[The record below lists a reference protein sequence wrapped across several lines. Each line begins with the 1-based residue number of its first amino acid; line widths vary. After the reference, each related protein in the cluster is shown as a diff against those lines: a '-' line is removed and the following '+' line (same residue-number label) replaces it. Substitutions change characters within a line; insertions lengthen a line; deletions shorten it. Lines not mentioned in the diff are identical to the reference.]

1 MGYYVRVLSTSA
13 HCVSFSRLQSALEK
27 EQSAATL
34 SIEAGEA
41 DDWAQLTLAH
51 ADGRAIASIERDV
64 VKEGSLA
71 EEELAEFADE
81 VVDCK
86 PASAAKWLI
95 EYFPRVKCIYAFQ
108 LLSGV
113 YQPNGWEILDAAKS
127 CIWSAAPSII
137 QADNEGFSNE
147 DGYHILWQFNDSVD
161 SDWSMAVLRDGQWQ
175 RFQMDLG
182 DHKHRESFFAGE
194 IPSGVKQGD

>member
-1 MGYYVRVLSTSA
+1 MPYYVRVLSTSA
-13 HCVSFSRLQSALEK
+13 NCVSYSRLQSALEN

-34 SIEAGEA
+34 SIEAGEPE
-41 DDWAQLTLAH
+41 DWTQIILAH
-51 ADGRAIASIERDV
+51 ANGDEIASIERDV
-64 VKEGSLA
+64 LNGGSLA
-71 EEELAEFADE
+71 AEELEEFAEE

-86 PASAAKWLI
+86 PTTAANWLV

-108 LLSGV
+108 VLSGA
-113 YQPNGWEILDAAKS
+113 YQTNGWEIFDVVKS

-161 SDWSMAVLRDGQWQ
+161 GDWWMAVLRDGQWQ

-182 DHKHRESFFAGE
+182 NHKHRESFFAGE
-194 IPSGVKQGD
+194 IPSDATLS